1 MRIFITGGAGFV
13 GSHLINHLRNTF
25 EIFSIDNFNSYYDV
39 SLKKDRVSSFGI
51 ENLVKE
57 IDICDESKLEEI
69 LRNFQPD
76 LVIHLAAQAG
86 VRFSLSNP
94 NEYINSNILGFMNL
108 LQAMRKL
115 DMNQLLYASSSSV
128 YGASNEMPYKESNL
142 LTKPQSYYAL
152 TKIHNEQTARLFNNL
167 YGLNSIGLRFFT
179 VYGILGRPDMAYY
192 DFSRKIKSGKK
203 ISVFSEGRL
212 LRDYTYIDDIC
223 EMIEKIIRK
232 CYPMKGVDILNLGNG
247 KPRTI
252 NELVNQIEQSLD
264 KKASINFEPFQA
276 GDVEATYSDTSKL
289 RNLINF
295 SAQNDLEQGIP
306 IFIDWL
312 KNYEK

>member
-13 GSHLINHLRNTF
+13 GSHLINRLRNTF
-25 EIFSIDNFNSYYDV
+25 EILSIDNFNSYYDV

-51 ENLVKE
+51 GKLVKE

-76 LVIHLAAQAG
+76 LVVHLAAQAG

-152 TKIHNEQTARLFNNL
+152 TKIHNEQTARLFNKL

-203 ISVFSEGRL
+203 ISVFSKGRL